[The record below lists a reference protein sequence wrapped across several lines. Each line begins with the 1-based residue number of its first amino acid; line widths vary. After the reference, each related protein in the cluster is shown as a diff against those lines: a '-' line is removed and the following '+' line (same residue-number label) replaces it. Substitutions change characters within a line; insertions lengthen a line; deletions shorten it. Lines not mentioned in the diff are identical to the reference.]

1 MVLRYVLTLVLSL
14 PTCSNLMDPK
24 TTEDTLAE
32 RTYADYSTDE
42 HLNFDPLKD
51 LNLPSSYEEVQAR
64 YKQLRAERIEALLN

>member
-1 MVLRYVLTLVLSL
+1 
-14 PTCSNLMDPK
+14 MDPK

-64 YKQLRAERIEALLN
+64 YKQLRAERNEALLN